1 MSYATVLAIEGEA
14 CGGKL
19 AQDGSSKSAQAPLEM
34 LTPQDLS
41 AASCLA
47 ELAGSVSGAAVTHER
62 GNGKD
67 ERRHAI
73 SKLAGSCGSKTHI
86 DLVRQV
92 APLARSRI
100 CPLFPRFSTFPCVDV
115 VALLARSRTRRC
127 LHSTRVPFT
136 CGHVCPYL
144 STCPHPCACRPHM

>member
-1 MSYATVLAIEGEA
+1 MLAIEGAA

-19 AQDGSSKSAQAPLEM
+19 AQNVSCKSVQAPLEM

-41 AASCLA
+41 AASWLA
-47 ELAGSVSGAAVTHER
+47 ELAGSVSGAAVTHEG

-67 ERRHAI
+67 GRRHAI
-73 SKLAGSCGSKTHI
+73 SKPAGSCGSKTHI

-92 APLARSRI
+92 APLFYLSPLVRSRI

-115 VALLARSRTRRC
+115 VALLARSRARRRLHPTRA
-127 LHSTRVPFT
+127 LFT
-136 CGHVCPYL
+136 CGHLCP
-144 STCPHPCACRPHM
+144 